1 MEESKMLKTQ
11 ENQLVK
17 LQLLVVRPQ
26 IGLESVFSSCFCQ
39 LTGAQVNKASR

>member
-1 MEESKMLKTQ
+1 MLKTQ

-26 IGLESVFSSCFCQ
+26 IGLESVFRPSFCQ
-39 LTGAQVNKASR
+39 LTEAQVYKASR